1 MKSRE
6 ELFRELLE
14 ANNDRIGRICKVY
27 AGQSADDLYQEIAIA
42 VWQSMQRFRE
52 DSSWHTYIYRI
63 ALNTALTFS
72 KKQKR
77 QKGNATP
84 LPDEI
89 AEDTSERA
97 EKLETE
103 RQMQQLYRAIRQL
116 PDEDKA
122 LIALYL
128 EDMSYN
134 DIADITGISVNH
146 VGVKIHRLKNR
157 LSQMIRIDN
166 DE

>member
-27 AGQSADDLYQEIAIA
+27 AGDSADDLYQEIAIA

-63 ALNTALTFS
+63 ALNTALTFG

-77 QKGNATP
+77 QKGNAAP
-84 LPDEI
+84 LPEEI
-89 AEDTSERA
+89 ADDTSGKL

-103 RQMQQLYRAIRQL
+103 KRMRRLYRAIGRL
-116 PDEDKA
+116 PDDDKA
-122 LIALYL
+122 LITLYL

-134 DIADITGISVNH
+134 EIADITGISVNH

-157 LSQMIRIDN
+157 LSQMIRMHN